1 MNLALATDPVL
12 ACVFATQTDNP
23 ATASASDRE
32 QMLGY
37 WRGLFQIWSNV
48 HRQHLN
54 GTVDPMIYASVERE
68 IRSYAGQFSVGA
80 ATNRI
85 EARRRLMFWAWQSEK
100 FQFSEDFSTFV
111 DGLINANTSAR
122 RAEDQ
127 TVVQGASTDG
137 MPQPGQVTAGPCR
150 G

>member
-1 MNLALATDPVL
+1 
-12 ACVFATQTDNP
+12 
-23 ATASASDRE
+23 
-32 QMLGY
+32 MLGY